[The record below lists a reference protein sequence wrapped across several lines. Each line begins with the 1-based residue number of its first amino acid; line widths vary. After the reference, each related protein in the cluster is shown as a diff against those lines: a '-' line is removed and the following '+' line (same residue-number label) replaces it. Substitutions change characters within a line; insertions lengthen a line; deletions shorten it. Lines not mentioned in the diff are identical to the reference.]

1 METTPLTFGAPVWF
15 WLLAAIPL
23 AAMLFLWS
31 HRRGRELV
39 SKIVAP
45 RLREQLAGS
54 VSPLRRSIR
63 AALMLAAMAFA
74 ALALSQPRYGVI
86 EKETKQKGRDVIV
99 AIDISPSM
107 MATDISPTRLARAKL
122 FTQDLLQLVQGDRV
136 GLIAFRGSAD
146 PLVPLTLDYSAV
158 SDALDELNTDLIP
171 VVGSNLEA
179 AIDRGLES
187 FGKGEGNTRALVI
200 INDGEELNGDGLA
213 AAKRAAQE
221 GIRIFTVGIG
231 SPEGSLI
238 PIKREDG
245 RPDFVRENKNIPD
258 SKPHNSKLDEQ
269 RLREIA
275 SASGGFYIPIGPDA
289 ARDIFE
295 KGIKPMQLSEK
306 GVFSSRQ
313 PIERYQW
320 PLAVASILL
329 ALSLLPGDRRRR
341 MAKTSALL
349 IAFLPNAHAQTG
361 VEEFN
366 NGQFDKA
373 GAVFEDKL
381 QAQPGSR
388 ELQFNSGAAA
398 YKNGD
403 HEKAA
408 TYFTEALLSSNPK
421 LREAAAYNL
430 ANTLV
435 RKGEAAAEPEAKKTN
450 WKNAI
455 EQYDEALQLNPDNN
469 FAKENRELVKKLIED
484 LDKQQ
489 QQQEQKQDQKQDQQQ
504 QQEQDKK
511 DEQKNEPQQQQDQ
524 QQNQDQQPEEQDKKD
539 SQQKEQDG
547 QQGQQDQQEK
557 EGKEP
562 KDDEQKNKDKPKEQ
576 SGQPEQE
583 PDSEKKKQPQ
593 AQPQAT
599 PTPGD
604 KKKGDIKSSNE
615 QPQPTPTP
623 ASDAQGVPAQAEEE
637 QEGQI
642 SPSQARALLNAL
654 RGEEEKVNLMETQQS
669 SQDVLRDW

>member
-1 METTPLTFGAPVWF
+1 METTSLTFGAPDWF

-23 AAMLFLWS
+23 AAILFLWS
-31 HRRGRELV
+31 HKRGRELV

-63 AALMLAAMAFA
+63 AALMLAALVFA
-74 ALALSQPRYGVI
+74 AIALAQPRYGFI

-99 AIDISPSM
+99 AIDTSRSM
-107 MATDISPTRLARAKL
+107 MATDVSPTRLARAKL
-122 FTQDLLQLVQGDRV
+122 FTQDLVRLMQGDRV
-136 GLIAFRGSAD
+136 GLIAFAGSAF
-146 PLVPLTLDYSAV
+146 LQAPLTLDYSAV
-158 SDALDELNTDLIP
+158 TNSLDELDTDLIP
-171 VVGSNLEA
+171 VGGTNLATAINAALEA
-179 AIDRGLES
+179 
-187 FGKGEGNTRALVI
+187 FGKAEGNTRALVVLT
-200 INDGEELNGDGLA
+200 DGEELDADGIA

-238 PIKREDG
+238 PIRLDDG
-245 RPDFVRENKNIPD
+245 QPDFVRDKD
-258 SKPHNSKLDEQ
+258 GKPVTSKLDET

-275 SASGGFYIPIGPDA
+275 AATGGFFIPIGPEA

-295 KGIKPMQLSEK
+295 KGIVPMELSEN
-306 GVFSSRQ
+306 GVFNARQ

-341 MAKTSALL
+341 LAKTSAVLM
-349 IAFLPNAHAQTG
+349 AFLPNAQAQTG

-366 NGQFDKA
+366 SGQFDKA

-398 YKNGD
+398 YKSGD

-484 LDKQQ
+484 LEKQQ

-504 QQEQDKK
+504 QQDQEKK
-511 DEQKNEPQQQQDQ
+511 DEQKKDQQQQQPQDQ
-524 QQNQDQQPEEQDKKD
+524 EQNQEQKPEEQDKKD

-637 QEGQI
+637 QEGQM

-654 RGEEEKVNLMETQQS
+654 RGEEEKVNLMETQQP

>member
-1 METTPLTFGAPVWF
+1 METTSLTFGAPDWF

-23 AAMLFLWS
+23 AAILFLWS

-54 VSPLRRSIR
+54 VSPLRRTIR
-63 AALMLAAMAFA
+63 AALMLTALVFA
-74 ALALSQPRYGVI
+74 ALALAQPRYGFI

-99 AIDISPSM
+99 AIDTSRSM
-107 MATDISPTRLARAKL
+107 MATDVSPTRLVRAKL
-122 FTQDLLQLVQGDRV
+122 FTQDLVRLMQGDRV
-136 GLIAFRGSAD
+136 GLIAFAGSAF
-146 PLVPLTLDYSAV
+146 LQAPLTLDYSAV
-158 SDALDELNTDLIP
+158 TNSLDELDTDLIP
-171 VVGSNLEA
+171 VGGTNLAAAINAALEA
-179 AIDRGLES
+179 
-187 FGKGEGNTRALVI
+187 FGKAEGNTRALVVLT
-200 INDGEELNGDGLA
+200 DGEELDADGIA
-213 AAKRAAQE
+213 AAKRAAQD

-238 PIKREDG
+238 PIRLDDG
-245 RPDFVRENKNIPD
+245 QPDFVRDKAG
-258 SKPHNSKLDEQ
+258 KPVTSKLDES

-275 SASGGFYIPIGPDA
+275 AATGGFFIPIGPEA

-295 KGIKPMQLSEK
+295 KGIVPMELSEN
-306 GVFSSRQ
+306 GVFNARQ

-329 ALSLLPGDRRRR
+329 ALSLLPGDRRWRL
-341 MAKTSALL
+341 AKTSAVLL
-349 IAFLPNAHAQTG
+349 AFLPNAQAQSG
-361 VEEFN
+361 LEEFN
-366 NGQFDKA
+366 SGDFSKA
-373 GAVFEDKL
+373 ATVFEDKL
-381 QAQPGSR
+381 QGQPGSR
-388 ELQFNSGAAA
+388 ELQFNAGAAA
-398 YKNGD
+398 YKSGD
-403 HEKAA
+403 YEKSA
-408 TYFTEALLSSNPK
+408 THFTEALLSPNPK

-450 WKNAI
+450 WRNAI

-484 LDKQQ
+484 LEKQQ

-504 QQEQDKK
+504 QQDQEKK
-511 DEQKNEPQQQQDQ
+511 DEQKKDQQQQQPQDQ
-524 QQNQDQQPEEQDKKD
+524 QQNQEQKPEEQDKKD

-576 SGQPEQE
+576 SGQPEQK

>member
-1 METTPLTFGAPVWF
+1 METTSLTFGAPDWF

-23 AAMLFLWS
+23 AAILFLWS

-54 VSPLRRSIR
+54 VSPLRRTVR
-63 AALMLAAMAFA
+63 AALMLTALVFA
-74 ALALSQPRYGVI
+74 ALALAQPRYGFI

-99 AIDISPSM
+99 AIDTSRSM
-107 MATDISPTRLARAKL
+107 MATDVSPTRLARAKL
-122 FTQDLLQLVQGDRV
+122 FTQDLVRLMQGDRV
-136 GLIAFRGSAD
+136 GLIAFAGSAF
-146 PLVPLTLDYSAV
+146 LQAPLTLDYSAV
-158 SDALDELNTDLIP
+158 TNSLDELDTDLIP
-171 VVGSNLEA
+171 VGGTNLAAAINAALEA
-179 AIDRGLES
+179 
-187 FGKGEGNTRALVI
+187 FGKAEGNTRALVVLT
-200 INDGEELNGDGLA
+200 DGEELDADGIA

-238 PIKREDG
+238 PIRLDDG
-245 RPDFVRENKNIPD
+245 QPDFVRDKD
-258 SKPHNSKLDEQ
+258 GKPVTSKLDES

-275 SASGGFYIPIGPDA
+275 AATGGFFIPIGPEA

-295 KGIKPMQLSEK
+295 KGIVPMELSES
-306 GVFSSRQ
+306 GVFNARQ

-341 MAKTSALL
+341 LAKTSAVL
-349 IAFLPNAHAQTG
+349 IAFLPNAQAQSG
-361 VEEFN
+361 LEEFN
-366 NGQFDKA
+366 SGDFSKA

-388 ELQFNSGAAA
+388 ELQFNAGAAA
-398 YKNGD
+398 YKSGD
-403 HEKAA
+403 LENAA

-484 LDKQQ
+484 LEKQQ

-504 QQEQDKK
+504 QQDQEKK
-511 DEQKNEPQQQQDQ
+511 DEQKKDQQQQQPQDQ
-524 QQNQDQQPEEQDKKD
+524 EQNQEQKPEDQDKKD

>member
-1 METTPLTFGAPVWF
+1 METTSLTFGAPDWF

-23 AAMLFLWS
+23 AAILFLWS

-54 VSPLRRSIR
+54 VSPLRRTIR
-63 AALMLAAMAFA
+63 AALMLTALVFA
-74 ALALSQPRYGVI
+74 ALALAQPRYGFI

-99 AIDISPSM
+99 AIDTSRSM
-107 MATDISPTRLARAKL
+107 MATDVSPTRLARAKL
-122 FTQDLLQLVQGDRV
+122 FTQDLVRLMQGDRV
-136 GLIAFRGSAD
+136 GLIAFAGSAF
-146 PLVPLTLDYSAV
+146 LQAPLTLDYSAV
-158 SDALDELNTDLIP
+158 TNSLDELDTDLIP
-171 VVGSNLEA
+171 VGGTNLAAAINAALEA
-179 AIDRGLES
+179 
-187 FGKGEGNTRALVI
+187 FGKAEGNTRALVVLT
-200 INDGEELNGDGLA
+200 DGEELDADGIA

-238 PIKREDG
+238 PIRLDDG
-245 RPDFVRENKNIPD
+245 QPDFVRDKD
-258 SKPHNSKLDEQ
+258 GKPVTSKLDES

-275 SASGGFYIPIGPDA
+275 AATGGFIIPIGPEA

-295 KGIKPMQLSEK
+295 KGIVPMELSEN
-306 GVFSSRQ
+306 GVFNARQ

-341 MAKTSALL
+341 LAKTSAVLL
-349 IAFLPNAHAQTG
+349 AFLPNAQAQTG
-361 VEEFN
+361 MEEFN

-373 GAVFEDKL
+373 GAVFENKL
-381 QAQPGSR
+381 QSQPGSR
-388 ELQFNSGAAA
+388 ELQFNAGAAA
-398 YKNGD
+398 YKTGD

-408 TYFTEALLSSNPK
+408 TYFTEALLSSNPQ

-484 LDKQQ
+484 LEKQQ

-504 QQEQDKK
+504 QQDQEKK
-511 DEQKNEPQQQQDQ
+511 DEQKKDQQQQQPQDQ
-524 QQNQDQQPEEQDKKD
+524 QQNQEQKPEEQDKKD

-593 AQPQAT
+593 AQPQAS

>member
-1 METTPLTFGAPVWF
+1 METTSLTFGAPDWF

-23 AAMLFLWS
+23 AAILFLWS

-54 VSPLRRSIR
+54 VSPLRRTIR
-63 AALMLAAMAFA
+63 AALMLTALVFA
-74 ALALSQPRYGVI
+74 ALALAQPRYGFI

-99 AIDISPSM
+99 AIDTSRSM
-107 MATDISPTRLARAKL
+107 MATDVSPTRLARAKL
-122 FTQDLLQLVQGDRV
+122 FTQDLVRLMQGDRV
-136 GLIAFRGSAD
+136 GLIAFAGSAF
-146 PLVPLTLDYSAV
+146 LQAPLTLDYSAV
-158 SDALDELNTDLIP
+158 TNSLDELDTDLIP
-171 VVGSNLEA
+171 VGGTNLAAAINAALEA
-179 AIDRGLES
+179 
-187 FGKGEGNTRALVI
+187 FGKAEGNTRALVVLT
-200 INDGEELNGDGLA
+200 DGEELDADGIA

-238 PIKREDG
+238 PIRLDDG
-245 RPDFVRENKNIPD
+245 QPDFVRDKD
-258 SKPHNSKLDEQ
+258 GKPVTSKLDES

-275 SASGGFYIPIGPDA
+275 AATGGFFIPIGPEA

-295 KGIKPMQLSEK
+295 KGIVPMELSEN
-306 GVFSSRQ
+306 GVFNARQ

-341 MAKTSALL
+341 LAKTSAVL
-349 IAFLPNAHAQTG
+349 IAFLPNAQAQTG
-361 VEEFN
+361 MEEFN

-373 GAVFEDKL
+373 GAVFENKL
-381 QAQPGSR
+381 QSQPGSR
-388 ELQFNSGAAA
+388 ELQFNAGAAA
-398 YKNGD
+398 YKTGD

-408 TYFTEALLSSNPK
+408 TYFTEALLSSNPQ

-484 LDKQQ
+484 LEKQQ

-504 QQEQDKK
+504 QQDQEKK
-511 DEQKNEPQQQQDQ
+511 DEQKKDQQQQQPQDQ
-524 QQNQDQQPEEQDKKD
+524 QQNQEQKPEEQDKKD
-539 SQQKEQDG
+539 SQPKEQDG

-593 AQPQAT
+593 AQPQAS

>member
-1 METTPLTFGAPVWF
+1 
-15 WLLAAIPL
+15 
-23 AAMLFLWS
+23 
-31 HRRGRELV
+31 
-39 SKIVAP
+39 
-45 RLREQLAGS
+45 
-54 VSPLRRSIR
+54 
-63 AALMLAAMAFA
+63 MLAALAFA
-74 ALALSQPRYGVI
+74 AFALAQPRYGFI

-99 AIDISPSM
+99 AIDTSRSM
-107 MATDISPTRLARAKL
+107 MATDVSPTRLARAKL
-122 FTQDLLQLVQGDRV
+122 FTQDLVRLMQGDRV
-136 GLIAFRGSAD
+136 GLIAFAGSAF
-146 PLVPLTLDYSAV
+146 LQAPLTLDYSAV
-158 SDALDELNTDLIP
+158 TNSLEELDTNLIP
-171 VVGSNLEA
+171 VGGTNLAAAINAALEA
-179 AIDRGLES
+179 
-187 FGKGEGNTRALVI
+187 FGKAEGNTRALVVLT
-200 INDGEELNGDGLA
+200 DGEELDADGIA
-213 AAKRAAQE
+213 AAKRAADE

-238 PIKREDG
+238 PIRLEDG
-245 RPDFVRENKNIPD
+245 RPDFVRDKEG
-258 SKPHNSKLDEQ
+258 KPVTSKLDES

-275 SASGGFYIPIGPDA
+275 AATGGFFIPIGPEA

-295 KGIKPMQLSEK
+295 KGIVPMELSES
-306 GVFSSRQ
+306 GVFSARQ

-341 MAKTSALL
+341 LAKTSAAL
-349 IAFLPNAHAQTG
+349 IAFLPNAQAQTG

-373 GAVFEDKL
+373 GAVFENKL
-381 QAQPGSR
+381 QGQPGSR
-388 ELQFNSGAAA
+388 ELQFNAGAAA
-398 YKNGD
+398 YKTGD

-435 RKGEAAAEPEAKKTN
+435 RKGEAAAEPGAKKTN
-450 WKNAI
+450 WQNAI

-469 FAKENRELVKKLIED
+469 FAKENRDLVKKLIED

-489 QQQEQKQDQKQDQQQ
+489 QQQEQKQDQKQDQNQQ
-504 QQEQDKK
+504 QQDQEKK
-511 DEQKNEPQQQQDQ
+511 DEQKNEQQQQQQDQ
-524 QQNQDQQPEEQDKKD
+524 QQSQEQKPEEQDKKD
-539 SQQKEQDG
+539 SQQKEQDR

-562 KDDEQKNKDKPKEQ
+562 KDDEQKSKDKPKEQ
-576 SGQPEQE
+576 SGQPEQDPE
-583 PDSEKKKQPQ
+583 SQKKKQPQ

-604 KKKGDIKSSNE
+604 KKKGDIKSANE
-615 QPQPTPTP
+615 QPTPTP
-623 ASDAQGVPAQAEEE
+623 ASAAQGVPAQAEEE

-654 RGEEEKVNLMETQQS
+654 RGEEEKVNLMETQQTT
-669 SQDVLRDW
+669 QDVLRDW